1 MDMVTQPVHGDE
13 VANIRG
19 TSTKPN
25 AGPGAVTNP
34 GTHEGSSG
42 RGGGGGG
49 GTPGEGAVDPKEI
62 IPGPL
67 PAPGGTGAA
76 RSAPVSDEALDAA
89 LGKESVR

>member
-1 MDMVTQPVHGDE
+1 MDMVTQPVHGDA

-19 TSTKPN
+19 TSTKPS

-34 GTHEGSSG
+34 GTHDGSSG

-67 PAPGGTGAA
+67 PSPGGTGAVRA
-76 RSAPVSDEALDAA
+76 APVSDEALDAA
-89 LGKESVR
+89 MGGLKK